1 MKKRGELVPR
11 RLISGKYDHNRWEEG
26 IKRIITPIPVLLFL
40 ARERERKKEGGKKE
54 KRRASLLEEIRL
66 GAE

>member
-1 MKKRGELVPR
+1 MGGGDKTNQ
-11 RLISGKYDHNRWEEG
+11 S
-26 IKRIITPIPVLLFL
+26 ITPIPVLLFL